1 MTNKTIKV
9 SMIVVTR
16 NSVDSIENVIAS
28 LVSQGFHKNEFEII
42 ISDGFSDDGTLNV
55 AKECLSKYDVNSQ
68 LILNSKRSL
77 SAGWNLALKNA
88 SGEYVVR
95 PDAHAVLLK
104 GYVKSGILK
113 LDADLSLAGVG
124 GVLITKSS
132 SMIGNII
139 SKVLSSKVGVG
150 NSLFRTGVD
159 KDTISDTAVYAVYRR
174 CVFQKVGEFNEKLGR
189 NQDIDMHKR
198 MYDAGYKLLT
208 SPEMQAIYHTR
219 NSLSAFIR
227 QAFFNGFWVANSDV
241 YHLRHLAPLFFVL
254 TLVSTSFISTYI
266 SLAAIFIYFFVLL
279 SYHIILGKEY
289 NIFKLFL
296 LFFVTFMLHG
306 SYGIG
311 SIFGFLRRSQKLII

>member
-1 MTNKTIKV
+1 
-9 SMIVVTR
+9 
-16 NSVDSIENVIAS
+16 
-28 LVSQGFHKNEFEII
+28 
-42 ISDGFSDDGTLNV
+42 
-55 AKECLSKYDVNSQ
+55 
-68 LILNSKRSL
+68 
-77 SAGWNLALKNA
+77 
-88 SGEYVVR
+88 
-95 PDAHAVLLK
+95 LLK